1 MIKKICSVIMILL
14 LFIGINPIEQYV
26 KADDSGITVYYDNSA
41 TNYEK
46 VNIYYWGSTS
56 ASWPGVEMEKVD
68 GKENLYK
75 YTVPTGTNGIIF
87 NNGKVQSTDITDI
100 EDNAE
105 YISIG
110 NEGGKDVV
118 MKKDASGNVPHEP
131 TESEV
136 TEDMKKA
143 SQINVHIGL
152 NYSNV
157 IVSFTTRGKIN
168 PEVSIQKVGSSE
180 VKKYI
185 GTSRFSLVSLK
196 YLYCVNVTDLDVN
209 SQYKYTIGEGNYAVT
224 GNIKTLP
231 KEKTEKIKFAYIAD
245 PQVSNED
252 NAKAAGATFN
262 KLSNIEGLDFTYI
275 AGDITDNSTSELQW
289 ENLFNNGGK
298 YANAGEKFFK
308 NNLISVAEGNH
319 DISTFAGHIN
329 APSES
334 GANVYSF
341 DTGYAR
347 IIILDTSTAKDEA
360 SMKVQKDYL
369 EAKVKEAKEKGLWT
383 IVGFHKPLYTGASHI
398 VDNDLVAIRKYFAPV
413 FSDLDIDLVIQ
424 GHDHVYCRGFITA
437 EGNNAN
443 LTVNSDGSYD
453 KKAGIPLYMVGGH
466 AGGLKWY
473 HKKEYTVS
481 EGDPLAPNYSFLDK
495 NSIDDGGDVKQ
506 EQTYTVFEV
515 TNSEITAKV
524 YNFKYDT
531 ATDTIK
537 TDKYL
542 YDSFTLKREVNE
554 DINNG
559 DKDNSNNSTNNTQ
572 DDNKISGSKVNNDK
586 VTTGSL
592 KNSNDKNNATINKNN
607 KENGKSVKTEDKS
620 VAIIFITLLSA
631 AGVIIVKASRKRVV

>member
-1 MIKKICSVIMILL
+1 MMKKICSVITILL
-14 LFIGINPIEQYV
+14 LFIGINPIEQYA
-26 KADDSGITVYYDNSA
+26 KADDSGITVYYDNSG

-68 GKENLYK
+68 GKDNLYK
-75 YTVPTGTNGIIF
+75 YTVPDGTNGIIF
-87 NNGKVQSTDITDI
+87 NNGTTQSTDITDI
-100 EDNAE
+100 ENNAE
-105 YISIG
+105 YVSIG

-131 TESEV
+131 TEAEV

-143 SQINVHIGL
+143 SQINIHVGSD
-152 NYSNV
+152 YSNV
-157 IVSFTTRGKIN
+157 IISFTTKGKIN
-168 PEVSIQKVGSSE
+168 PEVSIQKVGSSDT
-180 VKKYI
+180 KKYI
-185 GTSRFSLVSLK
+185 GTSRFSLISLK
-196 YLYCVNVTDLDVN
+196 YLYCVNVTDLEVG
-209 SQYKYTIGEGNYAVT
+209 SQYQYTIGEGNYAIS

-245 PQVSNED
+245 PQVSNAD

-262 KLSNIEGLDFTYI
+262 ELSNIEDLDFTFI

-298 YANAGEKFFK
+298 YVNAGEKFFK

-347 IIILDTSTAKDEA
+347 IIVLDTSTAKDEA
-360 SMKVQKDYL
+360 GKKLQKDFL

-398 VDNDLVAIRKYFAPV
+398 VDNDLVELRKYFAPV

-437 EGNNAN
+437 EGENAN
-443 LTVNSDGSYD
+443 LTANADGVYD

-466 AGGLKWY
+466 SGGLKWY
-473 HKKEYTVS
+473 HKKEYTVTD
-481 EGDPLAPNYSFLDK
+481 GDPLTLNYSFLDK
-495 NSIDDGGDVKQ
+495 NSIDDGSDVKQ

-531 ATDTIK
+531 NTDTIT

-542 YDSFTLKREVNE
+542 YDSFTLKREVDE
-554 DINNG
+554 DLDIV
-559 DKDNSNNSTNNTQ
+559 DKDNKEEYN
-572 DDNKISGSKVNNDK
+572 KVNN
-586 VTTGSL
+586 SEL
-592 KNSNDKNNATINKNN
+592 NSEIATVDVVNNVDNNSMDKNN
-607 KENGKSVKTEDKS
+607 KENNANGKSVKTEDRS
-620 VAIIFITLLSA
+620 VAIALTLVALLSV
-631 AGVIIVKASRKRVV
+631 AGAIIVKTSKKRVA